1 MVEFIKGMLYT
12 CECGYKTTNA
22 HLACRHS
29 KTIKCQSHIMDKKDV
44 EFVLKDDYTA
54 LALKSQPGSVNL
66 TDSTLTGNVHVDNT
80 VVNDHSVVNVNITL
94 SIPNNSVVGAVYDVF
109 NNPDFI
115 SDIRAADPQQTPAI
129 LFKYT
134 RGISAEQACVK
145 YDSDKDIVRHMDPV
159 TGKETA
165 KDLKRY
171 RNEYLKESANL
182 FDDVY
187 HIPYAPTN
195 IQRALKDMTSP
206 AYDTGKKKEKPIS
219 GAQVIKM
226 CASGDHRMYK
236 FPLETKEFYNDVA
249 KNVDVEIKST

>member
-1 MVEFIKGMLYT
+1 MTT
-12 CECGYKTTNA
+12 CV
-22 HLACRHS
+22 R
-29 KTIKCQSHIMDKKDV
+29 
-44 EFVLKDDYTA
+44 EFVSKEDYDNKETVP
-54 LALKSQPGSVNL
+54 QTVVN
-66 TDSTLTGNVHVDNT
+66 GNVGTIGDT

-94 SIPNNSVVGAVYDVF
+94 SIPDKSVVSAVYDIF
-109 NNPDFI
+109 NNQDFV
-115 SDIRAADPQQTPAI
+115 SEIRAADPQQIPAI
-129 LFKYT
+129 VFKYT
-134 RGISAEQACVK
+134 RGTAAEQTYIK
-145 YDSDKDIVRHMDPV
+145 YDSDKNVVRHKDPV
-159 TGKETA
+159 TGKETT
-165 KDLKRY
+165 KDLKKY

-182 FDDVY
+182 FDDDY

-206 AYDTGKKKEKPIS
+206 AFDTGKKKEDPIS

>member
-1 MVEFIKGMLYT
+1 
-12 CECGYKTTNA
+12 
-22 HLACRHS
+22 
-29 KTIKCQSHIMDKKDV
+29 
-44 EFVLKDDYTA
+44 
-54 LALKSQPGSVNL
+54 L

-80 VVNDHSVVNVNITL
+80 VVHDHSVVNVNITL
-94 SIPNNSVVGAVYDVF
+94 SIPDKSVVSAVYDIF
-109 NNPDFI
+109 NNQDFV
-115 SDIRAADPQQTPAI
+115 SEIRAADPQQIPAI
-129 LFKYT
+129 VFKYT
-134 RGISAEQACVK
+134 RGTAAEQTYIK
-145 YDSDKDIVRHMDPV
+145 YDSDKNVVRHKDPV
-159 TGKETA
+159 TGKETT
-165 KDLKRY
+165 KDLKKY

-182 FDDVY
+182 FDDDY

-206 AYDTGKKKEKPIS
+206 AFDTGKKKEDPIS